1 MSKHIFSTSVNL
13 DVDVDISTDDLEDE
27 ALIEICENRGLMS
40 GGLNK
45 EVIDELFVLFKMGKH
60 DAVLERV
67 RQVVQDAKGVVL

>member
-27 ALIEICENRGLMS
+27 DLFEICENRGLMS

-60 DAVLERV
+60 DAILERV

>member
-1 MSKHIFSTSVNL
+1 MSRHIFSTSVNV

-27 ALIEICENRGLMS
+27 DLLELCQARGI
-40 GGLNK
+40 GGFNK
-45 EVIDELFVLFKMGKH
+45 ETIDELFVLFKMGKH